1 MPIKLLQ
8 HKSWHVYSQ
17 ENIARVKRDEALAA
31 AQEDAEDQRTL
42 LADSEA
48 RLDRMRRKA
57 DKKRRRDRDDE
68 GEKALDRQLKGK
80 DKERERDEDGEEVR
94 VRAEVVKPEGS
105 AKGKERD
112 DSGHSMMTGGH
123 VNFWAEL
130 EAGRSSYFSPD
141 GLEVL
146 TKLFQQSGQPSQA
159 KLEARLK
166 KVVEQEPDDSLTKV
180 YLAKKG
186 EGEPKG
192 WYATED
198 GKTERERKE
207 GVEATLE
214 RAYRDN
220 ETKRMTDP
228 LALMNSYLQRRSDI
242 LSGKPIASARPPSS
256 RDRYITPS
264 SSSYADT
271 PRSSSSRLT
280 TTREDDLEPVVT
292 SLLGPKRR
300 RGDPFPPPS
309 APPAASSSSSRSPA
323 STPSSKLLDPHA
335 EAATR
340 VSAERAR
347 AAALLAQRR
356 RAAMSSAASSVA
368 SATPR
373 SEWGAQE
380 GGYGMF
386 NREEARAAR
395 ERRGGGAGGG
405 GGGWGEQKRR
415 RGERE
420 RGGWERDGRR
430 W

>member
-31 AQEDAEDQRTL
+31 AQQDADEQRTL

-57 DKKRRRDRDDE
+57 DKKRKRDRDDE

-80 DKERERDEDGEEVR
+80 GKGRETDEDGEEGR

-112 DSGHSMMTGGH
+112 DGGHSMMTGGH

-130 EAGRSSYFSPD
+130 EAG
-141 GLEVL
+141 
-146 TKLFQQSGQPSQA
+146 GQPSQA

-242 LSGKPIASARPPSS
+242 LSGKPIASPRPPSS

-264 SSSYADT
+264 SSSYAET

-280 TTREDDLEPVVT
+280 TTREDDLEPVVA

-300 RGDPFPPPS
+300 RGDPLPPP
-309 APPAASSSSSRSPA
+309 APPARSLSSSSSRPPA
-323 STPSSKLLDPHA
+323 SASASTSNTHLDPHA

-340 VSAERAR
+340 VSTERAR
-347 AAALLAQRR
+347 AAALLAERR
-356 RAAMSSAASSVA
+356 RSAAGSSVG

-386 NREEARAAR
+386 NRAEVREAR
-395 ERRGGGAGGG
+395 ERRGAGAGGGG

-415 RGERE
+415 RDERE
-420 RGGWERDGRR
+420 RGGWGRDGRR
-430 W
+430 